1 MSFAYFTLIKFSK
14 FISKKVDLEACF
26 LCSRASW
33 RLKHTLFYS
42 KLKFFIIKTKSNLLY
57 RTRIARKVFI
67 VTRILEKWQ
76 PSLGRIS
83 AVEAPRNAKT
93 GPNVRNPAS
102 VELAS
107 KFLSQLDGQGG
118 KKMRPCQAGWAGLI
132 GRHWSWR
139 QNSRSQAGGT
149 LGGIKVV
156 IEIFL
161 LSLSIWVKMGSDDFG
176 RFWIFP
182 PKRPKKSGPSGPGW
196 PKWSVAGFLDPGASY
211 ETHGA
216 PNFYSLRTNPGG
228 FLSWALLSTF
238 LLWRTYKILSE
249 IHVPYFLRL

>member
-1 MSFAYFTLIKFSK
+1 MA
-14 FISKKVDLEACF
+14 LEAGF
-26 LCSRASW
+26 LCSGVSG
-33 RLKHTLFYS
+33 RLKHALFYS
-42 KLKFFIIKTKSNLLY
+42 KLKFFSIKVESNLLY
-57 RTRIARKVFI
+57 HTRIVRTFFI

-93 GPNVRNPAS
+93 GPNVRNHAS

-107 KFLSQLDGQGG
+107 KILSQLDGQGA

-139 QNSRSQAGGT
+139 QNFRSQAGGT

-216 PNFYSLRTNPGG
+216 PYFYLLRTNLGG
-228 FLSWALLSTF
+228 FLSWALLKHFFIF
-238 LLWRTYKILSE
+238 LPAALSSQVYKCPCSF
-249 IHVPYFLRL
+249 FLFSPQTSNQKWAEW

>member
-1 MSFAYFTLIKFSK
+1 M
-14 FISKKVDLEACF
+14 E
-26 LCSRASW
+26 
-33 RLKHTLFYS
+33 
-42 KLKFFIIKTKSNLLY
+42 SNLLY
-57 RTRIARKVFI
+57 LTRIVRKFFI

-93 GPNVRNPAS
+93 GPNVRNHAS
-102 VELAS
+102 VQLAS
-107 KFLSQLDGQGG
+107 KFLSQLDGQGA

-132 GRHWSWR
+132 GRHWSWP
-139 QNSRSQAGGT
+139 QNFRSQAGGT

-196 PKWSVAGFLDPGASY
+196 PKWSVTGFLDPGASY

-216 PNFYSLRTNPGG
+216 PNFYLVRTNMYP
-228 FLSWALLSTF
+228 FLSWALLNRWERRTR
-238 LLWRTYKILSE
+238 LLPLSYHVHHIISLMWASFPLRAARTGHLIVYYTWS
-249 IHVPYFLRL
+249 